1 MKDATTMLYSDY
13 GVIPADSEG
22 IMLWVNKINNRII
35 DMFTMS
41 AILQDEIGD
50 CFVWK
55 TDATYSPFYWHTF
68 KYTDTKIDVFVLFDE
83 NNYNRATIGCV
94 ARVNKKVCFVR
105 TYRYNV
111 DINSDCL
118 FIWQS
123 IDKLLDD
130 MIDKIIEHHFNAVSL
145 EAPHSEWVVNC
156 GDGTMCS
163 VNHKKERVQ
172 TMYKRL
178 QYELDTWK

>member
-13 GVIPADSEG
+13 GVIPADSES
-22 IMLWVNKINNRII
+22 IILWVNKINNRII
-35 DMFTMS
+35 DMFIMS
-41 AILQDEIGD
+41 ALLQDEIGD

-55 TDATYSPFYWHTF
+55 TDSTSSPFYWHTF

-83 NNYNRATIGCV
+83 NNYNRATIACV
-94 ARVNKKVCFVR
+94 ARVNKKVCFVN
-105 TYRYNV
+105 TYRYTV
-111 DINSDCL
+111 DPYSDTL
-118 FIWQS
+118 LIWQN

-145 EAPHSEWVVNC
+145 EAPYIEWVVNC

-178 QYELDTWK
+178 RYELDTWK